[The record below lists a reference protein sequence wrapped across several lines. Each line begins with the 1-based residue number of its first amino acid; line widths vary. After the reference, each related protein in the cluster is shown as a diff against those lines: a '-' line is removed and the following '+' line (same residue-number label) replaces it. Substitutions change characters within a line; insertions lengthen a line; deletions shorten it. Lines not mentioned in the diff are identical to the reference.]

1 MKREFGKKLI
11 EEFFPR
17 IDLTHVID
25 TSGAYIPGHGT
36 PTVILIG
43 HHRPPVSREVRAVL
57 GIRGEPSTPEE
68 PAQGQVWQ
76 SIIEHLDKSGSQNEF
91 VSVTDIPRS
100 TFSRHPWSIGGG
112 GAAELKET
120 IDEAVQTTL
129 GEVVDVIGVFGM
141 TNADEVFLADYK
153 SFRRYRVELGYVRKL
168 QLGDEIRDWCV
179 YEVNYSIFPYSL
191 KEELVSLDQVTEL
204 HRWLW
209 PCRTVLG
216 NRDTFDKGTYFSE
229 GLSWWKWHQVALER
243 LRTPLS
249 IAFAFVATHNHFVLD
264 RGGKVFNRSAP
275 IIKFP
280 SNATEDDH
288 LALLGM
294 LNSSTACFWM
304 KQYFQQR
311 CRRWDSV
318 ERNSLMN

>member
-1 MKREFGKKLI
+1 MMPITVKDIALNQAYRNRYSTCHRKYSLGVPFAERFFELACHGHGGESAGYVGMITTNSFMKREFGKKLI

-17 IDLTHVID
+17 IDLTHVIN

-153 SFRRYRVELGYVRKL
+153 SFRRYRVELEYVRQL
-168 QLGDEIRDWCV
+168 QLGDEIRDWCG

-191 KEELVSLDQVTEL
+191 KEELVSLAQSSSFIGGSGLV
-204 HRWLW
+204 
-209 PCRTVLG
+209 V
-216 NRDTFDKGTYFSE
+216 
-229 GLSWWKWHQVALER
+229 LSWVIVL
-243 LRTPLS
+243 PLTREHILARVS
-249 IAFAFVATHNHFVLD
+249 
-264 RGGKVFNRSAP
+264 RGGSGIR
-275 IIKFP
+275 
-280 SNATEDDH
+280 
-288 LALLGM
+288 
-294 LNSSTACFWM
+294 
-304 KQYFQQR
+304 
-311 CRRWDSV
+311 
-318 ERNSLMN
+318 